1 MAALSPGAW
10 KTDAVEQGSTTGPA
24 AGGIVVFAHDVD
36 RIAAFYQQVLGLQ
49 RLDGDPT
56 WVRFGGAHEVVVHG
70 IPEEFAATSKPA
82 DPPLVRDETAVKPWF
97 AVASLAASREVASRF
112 GGWIAD
118 ESRQWR
124 FDVWDVCDG
133 TDPEGNVIQLREM
146 IG

>member
-1 MAALSPGAW
+1 MAALLPGAW
-10 KTDAVEQGSTTGPA
+10 KTDAVEQGSTTRPA

-36 RIAAFYQQVLGLQ
+36 RIAAFYEQVLGLQ
-49 RLDGDPT
+49 RLDGDIT
-56 WVRFGGAHEVVVHG
+56 WVRFGGVYEVVVHG
-70 IPEEFAATSKPA
+70 IPEEFAATSQPA